1 MKKIILAIALGSL
14 AALLTSCGG
23 SYKKVQSPEDQAQF
37 TCVGLHTK
45 RAQWHFVDELGQNVS
60 AQGSCIKGMK
70 HGQFEFF
77 VNGKMVAK
85 TKFGKDRE
93 IKTACLAMGKTKMN
107 LNDCMKVNASNNN
120 PQGSSVTT
128 STDASTD
135 ASTETSS
142 ETSTETS
149 SEE

>member
-23 SYKKVQSPEDQAQF
+23 SYKKVQSPEDQSKPF
-37 TCVGLHTK
+37 NCEGLHTK
-45 RAQWHFVDELGQNVS
+45 RAQWNFVDELGQNVS
-60 AQGSCIKGMK
+60 AQGACHKGMK

-85 TKFGKDRE
+85 TKFSKDRE

-107 LNDCMKVNASNNN
+107 LNDCMKVNASNANS
-120 PQGSSVTT
+120 QGSTE
-128 STDASTD
+128 ASN
-135 ASTETSS
+135 
-142 ETSTETS
+142 
-149 SEE
+149 